1 MSDGSD
7 ALHARIEA
15 LEEEVRRLAGRVD
28 RLEVGAGALSTTAV
42 AQSPVLLSPRP
53 ANDAVS
59 EGPSVT
65 QPAQGIV
72 ALGGRTIL
80 ALAGAYLVRALTD
93 AGILSPLA
101 GVALGLVY
109 AVLWYVQADRA
120 GTRNEPLSASFHG
133 LAAGLIAYPLLW
145 ETSTQ
150 LRILDP
156 ASALVALV
164 GIFAAGSAV
173 AARHR
178 LGFVAWLGTG
188 LALGTVAAL
197 LVETRELL
205 AAILALLVVAATVEA
220 LAFRELWLGLR
231 WPTALVL
238 DGALLILAW
247 LVGRPEGLPE
257 GYPPAWPAA
266 AVAATLALPGLYLPS
281 IAARTLRL
289 DHVAGP
295 FDVLQGVAA
304 LAIGLGGAAHI
315 VAAQGGSGLGLGL
328 VATVLG
334 ALCYTVAFAFVE
346 RREGQGR
353 NFYVYSSAGGLLTL
367 LGSRAVLA
375 PGGQAVLW
383 CALGVAGVWLGR
395 RLDRMTLRLHGTAYL
410 WAAGLASG
418 LVASVSNDL
427 VGSAR
432 AGLLL
437 PSIPGW
443 LTTAAALGCFAILAG
458 DDRVQGRRR
467 IPHGLAAA
475 FAAWIAAGTLVAV
488 LVLPFEAAVGAA
500 AIATIRTGVLATLA
514 VVLAETARRFALV
527 ELAWLV
533 YPVLLI
539 GGFKLLA
546 EDVPA
551 GRPAA
556 LFLSFGLYGIALI
569 VAPRLMRAKG

>member
-247 LVGRPEGLPE
+247 LVGRP
-257 GYPPAWPAA
+257 
-266 AVAATLALPGLYLPS
+266 
-281 IAARTLRL
+281 
-289 DHVAGP
+289 
-295 FDVLQGVAA
+295 
-304 LAIGLGGAAHI
+304 
-315 VAAQGGSGLGLGL
+315 
-328 VATVLG
+328 
-334 ALCYTVAFAFVE
+334 
-346 RREGQGR
+346 
-353 NFYVYSSAGGLLTL
+353 
-367 LGSRAVLA
+367 
-375 PGGQAVLW
+375 
-383 CALGVAGVWLGR
+383 
-395 RLDRMTLRLHGTAYL
+395 
-410 WAAGLASG
+410 
-418 LVASVSNDL
+418 
-427 VGSAR
+427 
-432 AGLLL
+432 
-437 PSIPGW
+437 
-443 LTTAAALGCFAILAG
+443 
-458 DDRVQGRRR
+458 
-467 IPHGLAAA
+467 
-475 FAAWIAAGTLVAV
+475 
-488 LVLPFEAAVGAA
+488 
-500 AIATIRTGVLATLA
+500 
-514 VVLAETARRFALV
+514 
-527 ELAWLV
+527 
-533 YPVLLI
+533 
-539 GGFKLLA
+539 
-546 EDVPA
+546 
-551 GRPAA
+551 
-556 LFLSFGLYGIALI
+556 
-569 VAPRLMRAKG
+569 